1 MTWGERYAF
10 MADLCPPTSDF
21 RPTPGHPGNDR
32 NRNPNSK
39 STNVPPTTHAQLLLE
54 PNSPELRFLPEGPYP
69 AGLNRISWVAIQHGP
84 GATFGSI
91 NRLDLTSQQNVS
103 WQLPGRPGFAF
114 GDPSGELFVTGCERQ
129 LGIFD
134 TRSRTWQLLADGID
148 ADREGTV
155 INDGM
160 LWEGNL
166 IFGTKD
172 LKFETPKAGLYLW
185 RRADRQLL
193 RLRDDQT
200 CSNGKAIRRSSAGG
214 LELLDIDTPTKRL
227 VAYPFDL
234 AAGTLGSPSTLLD
247 LTDQPD
253 FPDGMILTPDQG
265 SVIISFYH
273 PGEVS
278 DGQTRQYHLA
288 DGRLE
293 HTWLTAG
300 SPRATC
306 PQLIEH
312 DGRIR
317 LVITTADEG
326 MSAALREIAP
336 RAGCLFIAETDWD
349 RPSSAPAWEPLE

>member
-1 MTWGERYAF
+1 M
-10 MADLCPPTSDF
+10 
-21 RPTPGHPGNDR
+21 
-32 NRNPNSK
+32 
-39 STNVPPTTHAQLLLE
+39 NVPTTTPAQLLFE
-54 PNSPELRFLPEGPYP
+54 PASSELRFLPEGPYP
-69 AGLNRISWVAIQHGP
+69 AGAHHISWVAIQHGP
-84 GATFGSI
+84 TATCGSI
-91 NRLDLTSQQNVS
+91 NRLDLTSQENIS

-114 GDPSGELFVTGCERQ
+114 ADPTGELYVTGCERE
-129 LGIFD
+129 LGVFD
-134 TRSRTWQLLADGID
+134 TRDGTWQPLADGID
-148 ADREGTV
+148 ADRQGTV
-155 INDGM
+155 INDGT

-185 RRADRQLL
+185 RRSDRQLI

-200 CSNGKAIRRSSAGG
+200 CSNGKAIRAAADGG

-227 VAYPFDL
+227 VAYPLDL
-234 AAGTLGSPSTLLD
+234 AAGILGSPRTLLD

-253 FPDGMILTPDQG
+253 FPDGMILTPDQER
-265 SVIISFYH
+265 VIISFYH
-273 PGEVS
+273 PGQVS

-293 HTWLTAG
+293 HIWLTAG

-312 DGRIR
+312 AGRIR

-326 MSAALREIAP
+326 MPDSLRAIAP
-336 RAGCLFIAETDWD
+336 KAGCLFIADTDWD
-349 RPSSAPAWEPLE
+349 RPAAAPAWQPLD